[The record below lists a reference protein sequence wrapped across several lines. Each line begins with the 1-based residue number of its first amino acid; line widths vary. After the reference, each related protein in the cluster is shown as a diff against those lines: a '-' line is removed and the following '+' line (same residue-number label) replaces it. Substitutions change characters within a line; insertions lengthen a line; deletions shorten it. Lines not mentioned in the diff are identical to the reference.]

1 MLVDAD
7 QLPLLRDAS
16 LLQVTQLVGTLPF
29 PFGVIHLLQAFQVLV
44 LFLLQPQR
52 LPGILSAPGIGWG
65 KGLMGG
71 AKGGCHRGG
80 RIEGRG

>member
-44 LFLLQPQR
+44 LFLPQPQR
-52 LPGILSAPGIGWG
+52 LPGILGIGWG
-65 KGLMGG
+65 R
-71 AKGGCHRGG
+71 A
-80 RIEGRG
+80 